1 MSTKDIHENNEPA
14 TPLGLGSSVGLGA
27 DRDGFGAL
35 IREAEA
41 TPEGRA
47 ELAEGQRW
55 VYEHFY
61 RDGPRPML
69 WSAYSD
75 HLMGWM
81 VYRQMPAST
90 VAHEEAGPFKSRDDA
105 ERVLGP
111 LLAQLEAPNTELSG
125 A

>member
-1 MSTKDIHENNEPA
+1 MTTESTPAKVRMSA
-14 TPLGLGSSVGLGA
+14 GLGA

-41 TPEGRA
+41 AQEGRA
-47 ELAEGQRW
+47 ELAEGQQW

-61 RDGPRPML
+61 RDGPLPML
-69 WSAYSD
+69 WAAYSD

-81 VYRQMPAST
+81 VYRQMPACT
-90 VAHEEAGPFKSRDDA
+90 VAHEEAGPFKSRDEA

-111 LLAQLEAPNTELSG
+111 LLRQLEAPNVNLTG
-125 A
+125 APR